1 MVVNLYMEKLDVL
14 TRQNLVNDF
23 ADFVCNVISDNNN
36 HKTKLSVVDVESFMV
51 VKGYTKSD
59 NLIEFTKITTD
70 FIESFKEK
78 YPDLKYFNTID
89 VMSYNSN
96 DDLFND
102 EMISFSTKEE
112 PQINSEL
119 SISVSSKFPYG
130 YYENYLKQTYNH
142 LKEISCKSQPY
153 FKFNWVELSCNLT
166 KTDFEITSIKS
177 DSYYSSEKLLSILKD
192 NYDGPIDVLL
202 NEDRMFLNVI

>member
-1 MVVNLYMEKLDVL
+1 MS

-23 ADFVCNVISDNNN
+23 ADYVCEIISENNT

-59 NLIEFTKITTD
+59 NLIEFTKITSD
-70 FIESFKEK
+70 FIENFKEK

-89 VMSYNSN
+89 VMSYGSN
-96 DDLFND
+96 NDLFND
-102 EMISFSTKEE
+102 EIISFTTKEE
-112 PQINSEL
+112 NQINSQL
-119 SISVSSKFPYG
+119 SISISSKFPHG
-130 YYENYLKQTYNH
+130 YSENYLKQTYNH
-142 LKEISCKSQPY
+142 LKEMSCKIQPY
-153 FKFNWVELSCNLT
+153 FKFSWVELTCKLT
-166 KTDFEITSIKS
+166 KTDFEIISIDS

-202 NEDRMFLNVI
+202 DEDNMFLNVV